1 MSMLSRRRDCLH
13 RYGRIGSGG
22 KVVIDFWICDKSL
35 TPRRTQKS
43 RRTHDSGR
51 VVVKPEVGRETG
63 DVVVSA
69 NRTALNST
77 TSQKA
82 NNRIR
87 ALNQIQTSLAPDHLG
102 AVVVD

>member
-13 RYGRIGSGG
+13 TYGGIGSGG

-51 VVVKPEVGRETG
+51 VVGYMEVILQLRSRSNRREP
-63 DVVVSA
+63 S
-69 NRTALNST
+69 R
-77 TSQKA
+77 
-82 NNRIR
+82 
-87 ALNQIQTSLAPDHLG
+87 HL
-102 AVVVD
+102 DD